1 MKKKVVFLLCTVM
14 AIYSCFVGC
23 GNKTVSEP
31 KTNDA
36 QKEVSANKEEATEE
50 KEEAKE
56 ESNKDFDGSSF
67 SDIGSGTFFIS
78 TPSGTSQDGN
88 VPVFLKDAGTLMTE
102 VGYSAREM
110 DGTHLTYFYIDGMEN
125 DKDQI
130 SDTDGS
136 LIINGDM
143 LSEGTHTVEVVQY
156 DTDEP
161 TGNVITY
168 KSATYEVK

>member
-1 MKKKVVFLLCTVM
+1 M
-14 AIYSCFVGC
+14 
-23 GNKTVSEP
+23 
-31 KTNDA
+31 
-36 QKEVSANKEEATEE
+36 
-50 KEEAKE
+50 
-56 ESNKDFDGSSF
+56 
-67 SDIGSGTFFIS
+67 GSGTFFIS

-102 VGYSAREM
+102 VGYSSREM

-136 LIINGDM
+136 LIVNGDM
-143 LSEGTHTVEVVQY
+143 LSEGTHTVEAVQY

>member
-31 KTNDA
+31 KTNDTK
-36 QKEVSANKEEATEE
+36 KEVSANKEEATEE

-67 SDIGSGTFFIS
+67 SDMGSGTFFIS

-136 LIINGDM
+136 LIINGYM

>member
-31 KTNDA
+31 KTNDTK
-36 QKEVSANKEEATEE
+36 KEVSVNKEEAT
-50 KEEAKE
+50 E

-67 SDIGSGTFFIS
+67 SDMGSGTFFIS
-78 TPSGTSQDGN
+78 TSSGTSEDGN
-88 VPVFLKDAGTLMTE
+88 IPVFLKDAGILMTE
-102 VGYSAREM
+102 VGYSARGM
-110 DGTHLTYFYIDGMEN
+110 DGSHLTFFYIDGMEN

-143 LSEGTHTVEVVQY
+143 LSEGTHTVEAVQY
-156 DTDEP
+156 DIDEP

>member
-1 MKKKVVFLLCTVM
+1 MKKKIVSLLIVSCIILSS
-14 AIYSCFVGC
+14 AIGC
-23 GNKTVSEP
+23 GSKNETQSKDNSTSAQTNQVASESKESEP
-31 KTNDA
+31 
-36 QKEVSANKEEATEE
+36 E
-50 KEEAKE
+50 E
-56 ESNKDFDGSSF
+56 ESNKDFDGSGMSE
-67 SDIGSGTFFIS
+67 IGNGTFYIS
-78 TPSGTSQDGN
+78 TPGGTSEDGN
-88 VPVFLKDAGTLMTE
+88 VPVFLDAERTMMTE

-143 LSEGTHTVEVVQY
+143 LSEGTHTVEAVQY

>member
-14 AIYSCFVGC
+14 AISSCFVGC
-23 GNKTVSEP
+23 GNNPTHEQEKNTQSE
-31 KTNDA
+31 
-36 QKEVSANKEEATEE
+36 SSISEENE
-50 KEEAKE
+50 KDTR
-56 ESNKDFDGSSF
+56 KDFDGSDF
-67 SDIGSGTFFIS
+67 SDMGSGTFFIS
-78 TPSGTSQDGN
+78 TSSGTSEDGN
-88 VPVFLKDAGTLMTE
+88 IPVFLKDAGILMTE
-102 VGYSAREM
+102 VGYSARGM
-110 DGTHLTYFYIDGMEN
+110 DGSHLTFFYIDGMEN

-143 LSEGTHTVEVVQY
+143 LSEGTHTVEAVQY
-156 DTDEP
+156 DIDEP

>member
-1 MKKKVVFLLCTVM
+1 MKKKVVFLLCTVL
-14 AIYSCFVGC
+14 AISSCFIGC
-23 GNKTVSEP
+23 GNKTTSEP

-36 QKEVSANKEEATEE
+36 QKEVSANKEEA
-50 KEEAKE
+50 KE

-67 SDIGSGTFFIS
+67 SDMGSGTFFIS

-88 VPVFLKDAGTLMTE
+88 VPVFLKDSGTLMTE
-102 VGYSAREM
+102 VGYSSREM

-136 LIINGDM
+136 LIVNGDM
-143 LSEGTHTVEVVQY
+143 LSDGTHTVEAVQY

-168 KSATYEVK
+168 KSASYEVK